1 MSTDSKSTTANS
13 SLTLSAA
20 TVAGTILVAT
30 LTTAVVTYHWTKGR
44 EDALHRAHIVREYER
59 EKALKAKIAQARKQ
73 KQEPPS
79 GTELHDVKIDKI
91 FLWEIEDL
99 RKRFPSS
106 QTENVMQCKPNP
118 VPITRSPALL
128 QHQSTFFASDDDN
141 YDDDGNKSA
150 KPISRAQPYNK
161 LITNHECILA
171 DIVRKPNMHTHTVA
185 FMRAG
190 ARRYLHFDPKTVN
203 AAIVTCGG
211 LCPGLNN
218 VIREITK
225 VLHQMYAIGGTVYG
239 IQGGYQGFHGTD
251 PQLQPIPL
259 TPALVDN
266 IHYQGGTV
274 LGSSRGGFDLDKILK
289 FIQDKK
295 INQLYVIGGDGTHRG
310 AFAIHE
316 GCLAKGWNVAVAG
329 IPKTIDN
336 DVDYIDQSFG
346 FQSAVEA
353 AQVAIR
359 SAKTEAVCNLPNGIG
374 IVKLMGR
381 SAGYIAAHATLA
393 SSDVD
398 LCLIPEVPVV
408 LEGPK
413 GCLPHLRRRVKQ
425 QGFAVIVV
433 AEGAGEEVLGSSA
446 ETDASGN
453 KKLPPIGEFMKKA
466 VTDYF
471 AKFNEVATVKYIDPS
486 YTVRSV
492 PANAADSLYC
502 MQLGQNAVHGAMA
515 GFTGFSVGLCNNRM
529 VWLPI
534 PELVATSPRSMD
546 PRGRTWERIL
556 AVTRQPNTVDHE
568 KASSSSEEHH

>member
-1 MSTDSKSTTANS
+1 MKEWSASNS
-13 SLTLSAA
+13 STVAVSAA
-20 TVAGTILVAT
+20 VAGVVVA
-30 LTTAVVTYHWTKGR
+30 AVTSALVTYTWTKRR
-44 EDALHRAHIVREYER
+44 EDSLHREHIVREYER
-59 EKALKAKIAQARKQ
+59 EKMLKAKVAEARQ
-73 KQEPPS
+73 KVHEPPA
-79 GTELHDVKIDKI
+79 GIQLEDVLVQKI
-91 FLWEIEDL
+91 FLWNIEDL

-118 VPITRSPALL
+118 APTIRSPALV
-128 QHQSTFFASDDDN
+128 QHQNSSVGSSSNPKGDKDED
-141 YDDDGNKSA
+141 SQL
-150 KPISRAQPYNK
+150 ISRAQPYNK

-185 FMRAG
+185 YVRAG
-190 ARRYLHFDPKTVN
+190 ARRHLHFDPKTVN

-239 IQGGYQGFHGTD
+239 IQGGYRGFHGED
-251 PQLQPIPL
+251 PLLEPIPL

-289 FIQDKK
+289 FIHEKK

-316 GCLAKGWNVAVAG
+316 GCLANGWNVAVAG

-398 LCLIPEVPVV
+398 LCLVPEVPVV

-425 QGFAVIVV
+425 QGFAVVVV

-466 VTDYF
+466 VTEYF
-471 AKFNEVATVKYIDPS
+471 HRFGEVATVKYIDPS

-529 VWLPI
+529 VWIPI
-534 PELVATSPRSMD
+534 PQLVATSPRSMN

-556 AVTRQPNTVDHE
+556 AVTRQPNTVPE
-568 KASSSSEEHH
+568 VNEESKSTPVIKAV